1 MEYIREVIESVNE
14 NESVDAK
21 KSITKIVSEIKKFQ
35 DKIKTHIESN
45 YIDFLPKLA
54 INESYLEEGD
64 KLCLRVDNLLQNIE
78 NETKMQLI
86 NGNDELQNCI
96 DELNEISLELKV
108 SWKILKIDDLF
119 QLLET
124 AKSSNEPLKV
134 MDIVIELKSLIY
146 ETNDRIFPRLD
157 CYENI
162 KIRYQIESQMMLHN
176 LKLRF
181 ESLVQFTEKSFQTTK
196 SVNLKITKDE
206 NQLHE
211 TLIAL
216 INSKF
221 DPRKICTFLLE
232 NIFEPIITKPVS
244 IELNDQETDFATLQL
259 SFSLKSSLDLRP
271 NYKLV
276 FKNIETA
283 LLCLGNMNISIDE
296 NECVFTIFAD
306 YIKQSFFDLLIHECL
321 DYAIPNTMTEM
332 EASSIVNDIYEL
344 NKFLTEMLF
353 IDEQDTNLL
362 NYAEKMEI
370 LFRNRFCANI
380 LDKSI
385 EIMRKD
391 LHETTHVS
399 DDKSKNDS
407 AAFNNCMISK
417 STIELISLLER
428 VVKEAAGS
436 NVKEFSDRLSS
447 TISIILDRYLTE
459 VPTFHSKLLSSI
471 PQQSGECFFF
481 VVVFVCLFKF
491 FAEEVCFC
499 GV

>member
-21 KSITKIVSEIKKFQ
+21 KSITKIVSEIKNFQ
-35 DKIKTHIESN
+35 YKIKTHISAN
-45 YIDFLPKLA
+45 YIDFLPKLS

-64 KLCLRVDNLLQNIE
+64 KLCLKVDNLLQNIE
-78 NETKMQLI
+78 NETKIQLI
-86 NGNDELQNCI
+86 NGNDEIQNCI
-96 DELNEISLELKV
+96 DELNETSLGLKV
-108 SWKILKIDDLF
+108 AYKILKIDDLF
-119 QLLET
+119 QSLET
-124 AKSSNEPLKV
+124 AKSSDELLKV
-134 MDIVIELKSLIY
+134 MDIVGELKSLIY
-146 ETNDRIFPRLD
+146 DDSNDKIFPKLD
-157 CYENI
+157 CYANI

-176 LKLRF
+176 LKLKF

-216 INSKF
+216 INAKY
-221 DPRKICTFLLE
+221 DPKKICSFLLE
-232 NIFEPIITKPVS
+232 NVFEPIITKPVS
-244 IELNDQETDFATLQL
+244 IDFNDQESDFATLQL
-259 SFSLKSSLDLRP
+259 SYSLKSSLDLRP

-283 LLCLGNMNISIDE
+283 LLCLGNMNITIDE

-321 DYAIPNTMTEM
+321 DYAIPNTMNEM
-332 EASSIVNDIYEL
+332 EASSIVSDIYEL
-344 NKFLTEMLF
+344 NKFLSEMLF
-353 IDEQDTNLL
+353 IDEQDTQLL
-362 NYAEKMEI
+362 TYAEKMEI

-380 LDKSI
+380 LDKAI

-391 LHETTHVS
+391 LHETTTS
-399 DDKSKNDS
+399 DDKSSFDP
-407 AAFNNCMISK
+407 CMISK
-417 STIELISLLER
+417 STTELISLLER
-428 VVKEAAGS
+428 VVKEAAAS
-436 NVKEFSDRLSS
+436 KIKEFSDRLLS

-471 PQQSGECFFF
+471 PQQSGELHFY
-481 VVVFVCLFKF
+481 L
-491 FAEEVCFC
+491 
-499 GV
+499 